1 MLKRKFSTLAGC
13 LSVGLVA
20 TFGLLPG
27 AHAGDGDVRQDLN
40 AVGAVQQAL
49 LIPAPSGHQR
59 TVPYTTIAEQQTTSS
74 DANEPGGGSGGGG
87 GGGSGGSG
95 GGGW

>member
-1 MLKRKFSTLAGC
+1 MQKRKFSTLAGC
-13 LSVGLVA
+13 LSIGLA
-20 TFGLLPG
+20 AAAFGLLSSAQAGPG
-27 AHAGDGDVRQDLN
+27 DAGQDGSASARQ
-40 AVGAVQQAL
+40 VQQAL

-59 TVPYTTIAEQQTTSS
+59 TVPYTTIADQQTAG

-87 GGGSGGSG
+87 SGGSG